1 MLPEQVIGLKAIAEC
16 EGRAVQK
23 NGKPYNNWCASLF
36 PPERR
41 TEPQFFFFDNR
52 YCWIMHF
59 HPESGKIIKLREY
72 LNTALVREVHEA
84 TDNV

>member
-1 MLPEQVIGLKAIAEC
+1 MLF
-16 EGRAVQK
+16 R
-23 NGKPYNNWCASLF
+23 S
-36 PPERR
+36 RR
-41 TEPQFFFFDNR
+41 TKPQFFLTIR

>member
-1 MLPEQVIGLKAIAEC
+1 M
-16 EGRAVQK
+16 R
-23 NGKPYNNWCASLF
+23 
-36 PPERR
+36 
-41 TEPQFFFFDNR
+41 
-52 YCWIMHF
+52 F

>member
-1 MLPEQVIGLKAIAEC
+1 MASRTTTGAPRSFLQND
-16 EGRAVQK
+16 GR
-23 NGKPYNNWCASLF
+23 SL
-36 PPERR
+36 
-41 TEPQFFFFDNR
+41 TFFFDNR
-52 YCWIMHF
+52 YCWIMRF